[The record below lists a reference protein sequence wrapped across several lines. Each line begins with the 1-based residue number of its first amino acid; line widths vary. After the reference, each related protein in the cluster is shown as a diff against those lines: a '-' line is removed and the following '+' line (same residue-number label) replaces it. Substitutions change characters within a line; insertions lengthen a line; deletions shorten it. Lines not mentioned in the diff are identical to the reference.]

1 MALSPR
7 HLPSDH
13 PALPDPKIGV
23 LLLNLGTPDATDT
36 RSIRRYLKEFLSD
49 ERVIEVNP
57 LLWKLI
63 LNLFI
68 LPTRP
73 AKTGHAYQQ
82 IWVKETDESPLRLH
96 TRNQSAKLAEMLAEK
111 HPDVI
116 VDWAMRY
123 GNPSTESKIR
133 ELKDKGCERILLVA
147 LYPQYA
153 ASTTATAYDKAFET
167 LMKLRWQPAIR
178 TAPAYHDEPAYIA
191 GLANS
196 IETHLAGLD
205 WTPDL
210 VITSYHG
217 LPERYFLNGD
227 PYHCHCFKTT
237 RLVRERLGWAEDRMM
252 VAFQSRFGR
261 EEWLKPYL
269 QDTVEGLPAKGV
281 KNLAIICPGFSADC
295 VETLEEINIG
305 IRETFAEVG
314 GENFAY
320 VPCLNDS
327 DDGMKAIVT
336 VVKRELQGWI

>member
-1 MALSPR
+1 MALAPR
-7 HLPSDH
+7 QLPSDH
-13 PALPDPKIGV
+13 PTLPAEKIGV

-36 RSIRRYLKEFLSD
+36 KSIRRYLREFLSD

-57 LLWKLI
+57 LLWQII

-73 AKTGHAYQQ
+73 AKTGHAYEQ
-82 IWVKETDESPLRLH
+82 IWIKETNESPLRLY
-96 TRNQSAKLAEMLAEK
+96 TRNQSNKLADMFADK
-111 HPDVI
+111 YPNVV
-116 VDWAMRY
+116 VDWGMRY

-153 ASTTATAYDKAFET
+153 ASTTATAYDKAFEA
-167 LMKLRWQPAIR
+167 LMKLRWQPAVR
-178 TAPAYHDEPAYIA
+178 SAPAYHDEPAYVD

-210 VITSYHG
+210 LITSYHG

-237 RLVRERLGWAEDRMM
+237 RLVREKLGWANDKMM
-252 VAFQSRFGR
+252 VAFQSRFGK

-269 QDTVEGLPAKGV
+269 QDTVEDLPAKGV
-281 KNLAIICPGFSADC
+281 KNLAIICPGFSSDC

-305 IRETFAEVG
+305 IRETFAEAG
-314 GENFAY
+314 GDNFTY
-320 VPCLNDS
+320 IPCLNDS
-327 DDGMKAIVT
+327 DDGMKAIEAVVT
-336 VVKRELQGWI
+336 RELQGWI

>member
-1 MALSPR
+1 MALAPR
-7 HLPSDH
+7 QLPADH
-13 PALPDPKIGV
+13 PTLPDEKIGV

-36 RSIRRYLKEFLSD
+36 KSIRRYLREFLSD

-57 LLWKLI
+57 LLWQII

-73 AKTGHAYQQ
+73 AKTGHAYEQ
-82 IWVKETDESPLRLH
+82 IWIKETDESPLRLY
-96 TRNQSAKLAEMLAEK
+96 TRNQSDKLAAMLSDK
-111 HPDVI
+111 HPNVM
-116 VDWAMRY
+116 VDWGMRY

-153 ASTTATAYDKAFET
+153 ASTTATAYDKAFEA
-167 LMKLRWQPAIR
+167 LMKLRWQPAVR
-178 TAPAYHDEPAYIA
+178 TAPAYHDEATYID

-196 IETHLAGLD
+196 ITAHLKDLD

-210 VITSYHG
+210 LITSYHG

-237 RLVRERLGWAEDRMM
+237 RLVREKLGWADDRMM
-252 VAFQSRFGR
+252 VAFQSRFGK

-305 IRETFAEVG
+305 IRETFAEAG
-314 GENFAY
+314 GENFTY
-320 VPCLNDS
+320 IPCLNDT
-327 DDGMKAIVT
+327 DDGMKTIAA
-336 VVKRELQGWI
+336 VVERELMGWV

>member
-1 MALSPR
+1 MALAPR
-7 HLPSDH
+7 QLPSDH
-13 PALPDPKIGV
+13 PALPDEKIGV
-23 LLLNLGTPDATDT
+23 LLLNLGTPDATDYW
-36 RSIRRYLKEFLSD
+36 SIRRYLKEFLSD

-73 AKTGHAYQQ
+73 SKTGHAYEQ
-82 IWVKETDESPLRLH
+82 IWVKETDESPLRLY
-96 TRNQSAKLAEMLAEK
+96 TRNQSEKLAATLSEK
-111 HPDVI
+111 HPNVI
-116 VDWAMRY
+116 VDWGMRY

-153 ASTTATAYDKAFET
+153 ASTTATAYDKSFEA
-167 LMKLRWQPAIR
+167 LMKLRWQPAVR
-178 TAPAYHDEPAYIA
+178 TAPAYHDEPAYIE

-196 IETHLAGLD
+196 IEKHLKGLD

-210 VITSYHG
+210 LITSYHG
-217 LPERYFLNGD
+217 LPERYFLSGD

-237 RLVRERLGWAEDRMM
+237 RLVREKLGWGDDKMM
-252 VAFQSRFGR
+252 VAFQSRFGK

-281 KNLAIICPGFSADC
+281 KNLAIICPGFSSDC

-305 IRETFAEVG
+305 IRETFAEAG
-314 GENFAY
+314 GENFTY
-320 VPCLNDS
+320 IPCLNDS
-327 DDGMKAIVT
+327 DNGMKAIEA
-336 VVKRELQGWI
+336 VVERELQGWV

>member
-1 MALSPR
+1 MALAPR
-7 HLPSDH
+7 QLPSDH
-13 PALPDPKIGV
+13 PTLPAEKIGV

-36 RSIRRYLKEFLSD
+36 KSIRRYLREFLSD

-57 LLWKLI
+57 LLWQII

-73 AKTGHAYQQ
+73 AKTGHAYEQ
-82 IWVKETDESPLRLH
+82 IWIKETNESPLRLY
-96 TRNQSAKLAEMLAEK
+96 TRNQSNKLSDMFADK
-111 HPDVI
+111 YPNVV
-116 VDWAMRY
+116 VDWGMRY

-153 ASTTATAYDKAFET
+153 ASTTATAYDKAFEA
-167 LMKLRWQPAIR
+167 LMKLRWQPAVR
-178 TAPAYHDEPAYIA
+178 SAPAYHDEPAYVD

-196 IETHLAGLD
+196 IKTHLAGLD

-210 VITSYHG
+210 LITSYHG

-237 RLVRERLGWAEDRMM
+237 RLVREKLGWANDKMM
-252 VAFQSRFGR
+252 VAFQSRFGK

-269 QDTVEGLPAKGV
+269 QDTVEDLPTKGV
-281 KNLAIICPGFSADC
+281 KNLAIICPGFSSDC

-305 IRETFAEVG
+305 IRETFAEAG
-314 GENFAY
+314 GDNFTY
-320 VPCLNDS
+320 IPCLNDS
-327 DDGMKAIVT
+327 DDGMKAIEAVVT
-336 VVKRELQGWI
+336 RELQGWI